1 MSRDDGCFGC
11 RREATALPALPH
23 LEPVALPDPTAGPP
37 SRLWQ
42 SGPRR
47 GGAAM

>member
-1 MSRDDGCFGC
+1 MSRVVG
-11 RREATALPALPH
+11 RKTSTREATVSWALPH
-23 LEPVALPDPTAGPP
+23 LQPAILPGTPADAP
-37 SRLWQ
+37 SHLWQ